1 MQNILPDLKICQ
13 EAKGIIK
20 DFIALI
26 FILCVIAIV
35 LICVGIGK
43 VMDWCANLAV
53 NLIHRLIN

>member
-1 MQNILPDLKICQ
+1 MQNLVPDLKICQ

-20 DFIALI
+20 DFIGLI
-26 FILCVIAIV
+26 IIVLVMCVV